1 MTASP
6 TVPEPVEGRRTR
18 AEKVVVIGA
27 GMVGHRFV
35 EELVRADR
43 DQRYAVE
50 LIGEEEYEPY
60 NRILL
65 SDVLAGRSDLKAIS
79 LPMPDSGRVQFWRGV
94 AASAIDRESGVVH
107 LSDGSSRSFD
117 RLVLATGARAFVPP
131 VPGLDASEEGGA
143 PRHVHVL
150 RTLDD
155 CRNIAA
161 RAINAKHAV
170 VLGGGVLGLEAAC
183 GLRRRGV
190 PVTVVDLDA
199 HVMATQLDAPAAR
212 VLTAQLADLGV
223 DVLTG
228 TSVAEVISAY
238 DELVAV
244 RLTDGRILAADLML
258 VSCGVRANAELAR
271 QAGLDV
277 DRGIVVDASLTSA
290 DPRVHAIG
298 DCAQTPGGM
307 PGLLAPGWRQAERL
321 ARMLVDDRSATDGP
335 EDAAGPAASE
345 EPVRLK
351 AAGVDLVTMGV
362 RASAA
367 HETDR
372 VVTVSD
378 HGGRRHVDL
387 VLRPDENGEPV
398 LVGVTCL
405 GAADV
410 SASLSVAFDRR
421 TPLPVD
427 PLALLLPEGGRT
439 EESASPVRMPG
450 ATTVCRCN
458 GVSKKDIVSA
468 WEAGAGTVEAVADRT
483 RATTGCGGC
492 KDVVCGLVDWLN
504 ASDPASGSD
513 SASAP
518 DAETAPAGR
527 GLTGAPT
534 GVGSG
539 RSTAVTQ
546 RNITAPSTS

>member
-1 MTASP
+1 MST
-6 TVPEPVEGRRTR
+6 ER
-18 AEKVVVIGA
+18 VVVVGA

-43 DQRYAVE
+43 EQRFSVE
-50 LIGEEEYEPY
+50 LVGEEEYEPY

-65 SDVLAGRSDLKAIS
+65 SDVLAGRSDLKAIG
-79 LPMPDSGRVQFWRGV
+79 LPLPDSTRVQFWRGV
-94 AASAIDRESGVVH
+94 AACGVDRDAGVVH
-107 LSDGSSRSFD
+107 LSDGTSRSYD

-131 VPGLDASEEGGA
+131 LPGLEAQ

-190 PVTVVDLDA
+190 PVTVVDLDD
-199 HVMATQLDAPAAR
+199 HVMATQLDAPVAR
-212 VLTAQLADLGV
+212 VLAAQLGDLGV
-223 DVLTG
+223 DVVTG

-244 RLTDGRILAADLML
+244 RLTDGRLLTADLML
-258 VSCGVRANAELAR
+258 VSCGVRANADLAR
-271 QAGLDV
+271 DAGLEV
-277 DRGIVVDASLTSA
+277 DRGILVDDSLTST

-298 DCAQTPGGM
+298 DCAQAPGGM
-307 PGLLAPGWRQAERL
+307 PGLLAPGWRQAEKL
-321 ARMLVDDRSATDGP
+321 AALITGSGQELP
-335 EDAAGPAASE
+335 EQAPSSE

-367 HETDR
+367 RDSDR
-372 VVTVSD
+372 VVTLSD
-378 HGGRRHVDL
+378 PGGRRHVDL
-387 VLRPDENGEPV
+387 VLRRNERGEDT
-398 LVGVTCL
+398 LVGVTSL

-410 SASLSVAFDRR
+410 SASLSVTFDRR

-427 PLALLLPEGGRT
+427 PLALLVSDARS

-458 GVSKKDIVSA
+458 GVSKKEIVSA
-468 WEAGAGTVEAVADRT
+468 WEAGAETVDAVAAAT

-504 ASDPASGSD
+504 ESDPATPLTD
-513 SASAP
+513 APASAG
-518 DAETAPAGR
+518 TR
-527 GLTGAPT
+527 
-534 GVGSG
+534 
-539 RSTAVTQ
+539 RSTDVTR
-546 RNITAPSTS
+546 RNITAPSSS

>member
-1 MTASP
+1 MSTS
-6 TVPEPVEGRRTR
+6 RTEQ
-18 AEKVVVIGA
+18 EKVVVVGA

-43 DQRYAVE
+43 ARRFSVE
-50 LIGEEEYEPY
+50 LVGEEEYEPY

-65 SDVLAGRSDLKAIS
+65 SDVLAGRADLKAIG
-79 LPMPDSGRVQFWRGV
+79 LPLPDSSRVQFWRGV
-94 AASAIDRESGVVH
+94 AASAIDRESGVVR
-107 LSDGSSRSFD
+107 LSDGTSRPYD

-131 VPGLDASEEGGA
+131 IPGLTASDGREQ

-155 CRNIAA
+155 CRNVAA

-190 PVTVVDLDA
+190 PVTVVDLDE
-199 HVMATQLDAPAAR
+199 HVMATQLDGPAAQ
-212 VLTAQLADLGV
+212 VLAARLGDLGV
-223 DVLTG
+223 DVVTG

-244 RLTDGRILAADLML
+244 RLTDGRLLAADLML

-271 QAGLDV
+271 AAGLEV
-277 DRGIVVDASLTSA
+277 DRGVVVDHTLTTG
-290 DPRVHAIG
+290 DPQVHAIG
-298 DCAQTPGGM
+298 DCAQAPDGM
-307 PGLLAPGWRQAERL
+307 TGLLAPGWRQAEKL
-321 ARMLVDDRSATDGP
+321 AALLSGGLV
-335 EDAAGPAASE
+335 AGGAPRPPVTE

-367 HETDR
+367 RATDR
-372 VVTVSD
+372 VVTLSD
-378 HGGRRHVDL
+378 AGGRRHIDL
-387 VLRPDENGEPV
+387 VVREDA

-427 PLALLLPEGGRT
+427 PLALLVTEGRS

-458 GVSKKDIVSA
+458 GVSKKDIVAA
-468 WEAGAGTVEAVADRT
+468 WESGAGSVEAVATAT

-504 ASDPASGSD
+504 ASEPGPLTDA
-513 SASAP
+513 AP
-518 DAETAPAGR
+518 P
-527 GLTGAPT
+527 
-534 GVGSG
+534 VGDR
-539 RSTAVTQ
+539 RSTLVTR
-546 RNITAPSTS
+546 RNITAPSSS

>member
-1 MTASP
+1 M
-6 TVPEPVEGRRTR
+6 R
-18 AEKVVVIGA
+18 EKVVVVGA

-43 DQRYAVE
+43 DQRFSVE

-79 LPMPDSGRVQFWRGV
+79 LPLPDSARVQFWRGV
-94 AASAIDRESGVVH
+94 AATGIDREGGRVQ
-107 LSDGSSRSFD
+107 LSDGSSRPYD

-131 VPGLDASEEGGA
+131 LPGLEAD

-190 PVTVVDLDA
+190 PVTVIDLDD

-212 VLTAQLADLGV
+212 VLAAQLGDLGV
-223 DVLTG
+223 EVVTG

-244 RLTDGRILAADLML
+244 RLTDGRLLTADLML
-258 VSCGVRANAELAR
+258 VSCGVRANADLAR
-271 QAGLDV
+271 GAGLQV
-277 DRGIVVDASLTSA
+277 DRGIVVDETLTSA

-298 DCAQTPGGM
+298 DCAQAPGGM
-307 PGLLAPGWRQAERL
+307 PGLLAPGWRQAEAL
-321 ARMLVDDRSATDGP
+321 ARRLVGAEMPTGP
-335 EDAAGPAASE
+335 TAGGE

-351 AAGVDLVTMGV
+351 AVGVDLVTMGV

-367 HETDR
+367 RHTDR

-378 HGGRRHVDL
+378 PTGRRHVDL
-387 VLRPDENGEPV
+387 VVRDDT

-421 TPLPVD
+421 TPLPID
-427 PLALLLPEGGRT
+427 PLSLLVTEGRA

-458 GVSKKDIVSA
+458 GVSKKEIVAA
-468 WEAGAGTVEAVADRT
+468 WEAGAGTVEAVASAT

-504 ASDPASGSD
+504 ASDPETPLTD
-513 SASAP
+513 AP
-518 DAETAPAGR
+518 
-527 GLTGAPT
+527 APT
-534 GVGSG
+534 GGT
-539 RSTAVTQ
+539 RSTAVTR

>member
-1 MTASP
+1 MT
-6 TVPEPVEGRRTR
+6 VER
-18 AEKVVVIGA
+18 VVVVGA

-35 EELVRADR
+35 EELVRADHE
-43 DQRYAVE
+43 QRFSVE

-65 SDVLAGRSDLKAIS
+65 SDVLAGRADLKAIG
-79 LPMPDSGRVQFWRGV
+79 LPLPDSTRVQFWRGV
-94 AASAIDRESGVVH
+94 AACRIDRDAGAVE
-107 LSDGSSRSFD
+107 LSDGTTRHFD

-131 VPGLDASEEGGA
+131 LPGLEAQ

-161 RAINAKHAV
+161 RAMNAKHAV

-190 PVTVVDLDA
+190 PVTVVDLDD
-199 HVMATQLDAPAAR
+199 HVMATQLDAAAAR
-212 VLTAQLADLGV
+212 VLAAQLGDLGV
-223 DVLTG
+223 DVVTG

-244 RLTDGRILAADLML
+244 RLTDGRLLTADLML
-258 VSCGVRANAELAR
+258 VSCGVRANADLAR
-271 QAGLDV
+271 EAGLEV
-277 DRGIVVDASLTSA
+277 DRGIVVDDSLTST

-298 DCAQTPGGM
+298 DCAQAPGGM

-321 ARMLVDDRSATDGP
+321 AALMTGSGRAVA
-335 EDAAGPAASE
+335 EPAPSSE

-367 HETDR
+367 RETDR
-372 VVTVSD
+372 VVTLSD
-378 HGGRRHVDL
+378 PGGRRHVDL
-387 VLRPDENGEPV
+387 VLRRDERGSDT
-398 LVGVTCL
+398 LVGVTSL

-427 PLALLLPEGGRT
+427 PLVLLVPEGRA
-439 EESASPVRMPG
+439 EQSASPVRMPG

-468 WEAGAGTVEAVADRT
+468 WEAGADTVDAVAAAT

-492 KDVVCGLVDWLN
+492 KEVVCGLVDWLN
-504 ASDPASGSD
+504 ESDPATPLTETP
-513 SASAP
+513 ASAG
-518 DAETAPAGR
+518 DR
-527 GLTGAPT
+527 
-534 GVGSG
+534 
-539 RSTAVTQ
+539 RSTDVTR
-546 RNITAPSTS
+546 RNITAPSSS

>member
-1 MTASP
+1 MSASRQARR
-6 TVPEPVEGRRTR
+6 PEEARRP
-18 AEKVVVIGA
+18 EKVVVVGA
-27 GMVGHRFV
+27 GMVGHRFAD
-35 EELVRADR
+35 ELLRADR
-43 DQRYAVE
+43 QGRFEIE

-65 SDVLAGRSDLKAIS
+65 SDVLAGRSDLKAIG
-79 LPMPDSGRVQFWRGV
+79 LPMPDPTRVQFWRGV
-94 AASAIDRESGVVH
+94 AATGIDLDAGVVR
-107 LSDGSSRSFD
+107 LDDGTQRSFD

-131 VPGLDASEEGGA
+131 IAGLEAQ

-190 PVTVVDLDA
+190 PVTVLDLDD
-199 HVMATQLDAPAAR
+199 HVMATQLDAQPAR
-212 VLTAQLADLGV
+212 VLAAQLGDLGV
-223 DVLTG
+223 DVVPG
-228 TSVAEVISAY
+228 TSIAEVISAY

-244 RLTDGRILAADLML
+244 RLTDGTVLTADLML
-258 VSCGVRANAELAR
+258 VSCGVRANVDLAR
-271 QAGLDV
+271 EAGLQV
-277 DRGIVVDASLTSA
+277 DRGVVVDATLTAS

-298 DCAQTPGGM
+298 DCAQSPDPMT
-307 PGLLAPGWRQAERL
+307 GLLAPGWRQAERL
-321 ARMLVDDRSATDGP
+321 AAWLTRADVEPRADVQPRADVEPVETP
-335 EDAAGPAASE
+335 HEN

-351 AAGVDLVTMGV
+351 AAGIDLITMGV

-367 HETDR
+367 QPTDR
-372 VVTVSD
+372 VVTLSD
-378 HGGRRHVDL
+378 PGGRRHVDL
-387 VLRPDENGEPV
+387 VVRSDGRGQDT

-427 PLALLLPEGGRT
+427 PLALLVPEGRA
-439 EESASPVRMPG
+439 EQSASPVRMPG

-468 WEAGAGTVEAVADRT
+468 WEKGAGTVDAVASAT

-504 ASDPASGSD
+504 SSDP
-513 SASAP
+513 
-518 DAETAPAGR
+518 ETPAPAG
-527 GLTGAPT
+527 
-534 GVGSG
+534 SEG

-546 RNITAPSTS
+546 RNITAPSSS

>member
-1 MTASP
+1 MTVTP
-6 TVPEPVEGRRTR
+6 DKTP
-18 AEKVVVIGA
+18 EKVVVIGA

-43 DQRYAVE
+43 EQRYAVE

-79 LPMPDSGRVQFWRGV
+79 LPLPDSARVQFWRGV
-94 AASAIDRESGVVH
+94 AAAAIDREAGVVH
-107 LSDGSSRSFD
+107 LSDGSSRHYD

-131 VPGLDASEEGGA
+131 LPGLDAD

-190 PVTVVDLDA
+190 PVTVVDLDD

-212 VLTAQLADLGV
+212 VLAAQLRDLGV
-223 DVLTG
+223 DVITG

-244 RLTDGRILAADLML
+244 RLTDGRLLTTDLML
-258 VSCGVRANAELAR
+258 VSCGVRANAEIAR
-271 QAGLDV
+271 SAGLEV
-277 DRGIVVDASLTSA
+277 DRGIVVDETLTTA
-290 DPRVHAIG
+290 DGRVHAIG
-298 DCAQTPGGM
+298 DCAQAPGGM
-307 PGLLAPGWRQAERL
+307 PGLLAPGWRQAEQL
-321 ARMLVDDRSATDGP
+321 AVTLTGGAAVQPSTSVD
-335 EDAAGPAASE
+335 E

-367 HETDR
+367 RDTDR
-372 VVTVSD
+372 VLTVSD
-378 HGGRRHVDL
+378 PGGRRHVDL
-387 VLRPDENGEPV
+387 VVREDV

-410 SASLSVAFDRR
+410 SASLSVAYDRR
-421 TPLPVD
+421 TPLPTD
-427 PLALLLPEGGRT
+427 PLSLLVPDGGRA

-458 GVSKKDIVSA
+458 GVSKRDIVKA
-468 WEAGAGTVEAVADRT
+468 WEGGAGTVDAVAAAT

-492 KDVVCGLVDWLN
+492 KEVVCGLVDWLN
-504 ASDPASGSD
+504 ESDPDTPLTEA
-513 SASAP
+513 AAP
-518 DAETAPAGR
+518 VGGR
-527 GLTGAPT
+527 
-534 GVGSG
+534 
-539 RSTAVTQ
+539 RSTPVTQ
-546 RNITAPSTS
+546 RNITAPSTP

>member
-1 MTASP
+1 MS
-6 TVPEPVEGRRTR
+6 
-18 AEKVVVIGA
+18 EKVVVIGA

-43 DQRYAVE
+43 DQRFSVE
-50 LIGEEEYEPY
+50 LVGEEEYEPY

-79 LPMPDSGRVQFWRGV
+79 LPLPDSTRVQFWRGV
-94 AASAIDRESGVVH
+94 AATGVDRDAGVVQ
-107 LSDGSSRSFD
+107 LSDGSSRPFD

-131 VPGLDASEEGGA
+131 LPGLEAD

-190 PVTVVDLDA
+190 PVTVIDLDD
-199 HVMATQLDAPAAR
+199 HVMATQLDAAAAR
-212 VLTAQLADLGV
+212 VLAAQLGDLGV
-223 DVLTG
+223 DVITG

-244 RLTDGRILAADLML
+244 RLTDGRLLTADLML
-258 VSCGVRANAELAR
+258 VSCGVRANADLAR
-271 QAGLDV
+271 DAGLEV
-277 DRGIVVDASLTSA
+277 DRGIVVDETLTSA

-298 DCAQTPGGM
+298 DCAQAPGGM
-307 PGLLAPGWRQAERL
+307 PGLLAPGWRQAEEL
-321 ARMLVDDRSATDGP
+321 ARRLVGSEVSTAVT
-335 EDAAGPAASE
+335 AGGE

-351 AAGVDLVTMGV
+351 AVGVDLVTMGV

-367 HETDR
+367 RHTDR

-378 HGGRRHVDL
+378 PTGRRHVDL
-387 VLRPDENGEPV
+387 VVRDDT

-427 PLALLLPEGGRT
+427 PLSLLVTEGRA

-458 GVSKKDIVSA
+458 GVSKKEIVAA
-468 WEAGAGTVEAVADRT
+468 WEGGAGTVEAVASAT

-492 KDVVCGLVDWLN
+492 KEVVCGLVDWLN
-504 ASDPASGSD
+504 ASDPETPLTD
-513 SASAP
+513 ASAL
-518 DAETAPAGR
+518 AG
-527 GLTGAPT
+527 G
-534 GVGSG
+534 G
-539 RSTAVTQ
+539 RSTAVTR

>member
-1 MTASP
+1 MTASRQARR
-6 TVPEPVEGRRTR
+6 PE
-18 AEKVVVIGA
+18 EKVLVVGA

-35 EELVRADR
+35 EDLVRADR
-43 DQRYAVE
+43 EHRYDVE
-50 LIGEEEYEPY
+50 LVGEEEYEPY

-79 LPMPDSGRVQFWRGV
+79 LPLPDSGRVQFWRGV
-94 AASAIDRESGVVH
+94 AAYEIDRDAGVVR
-107 LSDGSSRSFD
+107 LSDGTERPWD

-131 VPGLDASEEGGA
+131 LAGLEAQ

-190 PVTVVDLDA
+190 PVTVIDLDD

-212 VLTAQLADLGV
+212 VLAARLGDLGV
-223 DVLTG
+223 EVVTG
-228 TSVAEVISAY
+228 TSVAEVVSAY
-238 DELVAV
+238 GELVAV
-244 RLTDGRILAADLML
+244 RLTDGRLLTADLML
-258 VSCGVRANAELAR
+258 VSCGVRANADLAR
-271 QAGLDV
+271 QAGLEV
-277 DRGIVVDASLTSA
+277 DRGIVVDETLTTA

-298 DCAQTPGGM
+298 DCAQAPGGM
-307 PGLLAPGWRQAERL
+307 PGLLAPGWRQAEWL
-321 ARMLVDDRSATDGP
+321 AALLTAP
-335 EDAAGPAASE
+335 ERAGGLETGAARPPAAE

-367 HETDR
+367 RETDR
-372 VVTVSD
+372 VVTLSD
-378 HGGRRHVDL
+378 PLGRRHVDL
-387 VLRPDENGEPV
+387 VVREDT

-405 GAADV
+405 GADDV
-410 SASLSVAFDRR
+410 SAALSVTFDRG

-427 PLALLLPEGGRT
+427 PVSLLVPEGRA

-458 GVSKKDIVSA
+458 GVSKKDIVTA
-468 WEAGAGTVEAVADRT
+468 WEAGARGVAAVAAAT

-492 KDVVCGLVDWLN
+492 KDVVCGLVDWLA
-504 ASDPASGSD
+504 ASDPETPLTD
-513 SASAP
+513 VPAP
-518 DAETAPAGR
+518 
-527 GLTGAPT
+527 
-534 GVGSG
+534 VGEG

>member
-1 MTASP
+1 
-6 TVPEPVEGRRTR
+6 VN
-18 AEKVVVIGA
+18 EKVVVVGA
-27 GMVGHRFV
+27 GMVGHRFT

-43 DQRYAVE
+43 GRRFAVE
-50 LIGEEEYEPY
+50 LVGEEEYDPY

-79 LPMPDSGRVQFWRGV
+79 LPLPDAERVAFTRGV
-94 AASAIDRESGVVH
+94 AAVAVDRAAGVVQ
-107 LSDGSSRSFD
+107 LSDGTERGFD

-131 VPGLDASEEGGA
+131 LPGLEAQ

-155 CRNIAA
+155 CRNVAA

-190 PVTVVDLDA
+190 PVTVIDLDD

-212 VLTAQLADLGV
+212 VLAGQLGDLGI

-244 RLTDGRILAADLML
+244 RLTDGRLLAADLML
-258 VSCGVRANAELAR
+258 VSCGVRANADLAR
-271 QAGLDV
+271 DAGLEV
-277 DRGIVVDASLTSA
+277 DRGIVVDEALTTA

-298 DCAQTPGGM
+298 DCAQEPGGT

-321 ARMLVDDRSATDGP
+321 ARMLTREGAGGFGTG
-335 EDAAGPAASE
+335 AARLPRPPAAAAPSE

-367 HETDR
+367 RETDR

-378 HGGRRHVDL
+378 PAGRRHVDL
-387 VLRPDENGEPV
+387 VVRRDERGDDT

-405 GAADV
+405 GAPDV

-427 PLALLLPEGGRT
+427 PLSLLVIDGARA

-450 ATTVCRCN
+450 STTVCRCN
-458 GVSKKDIVSA
+458 GVSKKDIVGA
-468 WEAGAGTVEAVADRT
+468 WESGASTVDAVAATT

-492 KDVVCGLVDWLN
+492 KEVVCGLVDWLN
-504 ASDPASGSD
+504 ASDPGTTLTD
-513 SASAP
+513 GK
-518 DAETAPAGR
+518 PA
-527 GLTGAPT
+527 
-534 GVGSG
+534 VGGG
-539 RSTAVTQ
+539 RSTPVTQ

>member
-1 MTASP
+1 MSESSERP
-6 TVPEPVEGRRTR
+6 DG
-18 AEKVVVIGA
+18 AEKVVVVGA

-43 DQRYAVE
+43 DRRFSIE
-50 LIGEEEYEPY
+50 LVGDEEYEPY

-79 LPMPDSGRVQFWRGV
+79 LPLPDSGRVQFWRGV
-94 AASAIDRESGVVH
+94 SASAIDREAGIVE
-107 LSDGSSRSFD
+107 LSDGSSRPFD

-131 VPGLDASEEGGA
+131 LPGLEAQ

-161 RAINAKHAV
+161 RAMNAKHAV
-170 VLGGGVLGLEAAC
+170 VLGGGRLGLKAAC

-190 PVTVVDLDA
+190 PVTVIDLDE
-199 HVMATQLDAPAAR
+199 HVMATQLDGPAAR
-212 VLTAQLADLGV
+212 VLAAQLGDLGV
-223 DVLTG
+223 DVVTG

-244 RLTDGRILAADLML
+244 RLTDGRLLSADLML
-258 VSCGVRANAELAR
+258 VSCGVRANADLAR
-271 QAGLDV
+271 NAGLAV
-277 DRGIVVDASLTSA
+277 DRGIVVDESLTSA

-298 DCAQTPGGM
+298 DCAQAPGGM

-321 ARMLVDDRSATDGP
+321 ASQLVGSGGSETV
-335 EDAAGPAASE
+335 AAGFETVAAQPPQPPTTE

-351 AAGVDLVTMGV
+351 AVGVDLVTMGV

-367 HETDR
+367 RASDR
-372 VVTVSD
+372 VVTLSD
-378 HGGRRHVDL
+378 PAGRRHVDL
-387 VLRPDENGEPV
+387 VVRDDA

-427 PLALLLPEGGRT
+427 PLSLLVTEARS

-468 WEAGAGTVEAVADRT
+468 WEGGAGTVEAVASAT

-492 KDVVCGLVDWLN
+492 KDIVCGLVDWLN
-504 ASDPASGSD
+504 ESDPGTPLTNAD
-513 SASAP
+513 
-518 DAETAPAGR
+518 PAAG
-527 GLTGAPT
+527 GGP
-534 GVGSG
+534 
-539 RSTAVTQ
+539 STDVPR

>member
-1 MTASP
+1 MTLTP
-6 TVPEPVEGRRTR
+6 DRTP
-18 AEKVVVIGA
+18 EKVVVIGA

-43 DQRYAVE
+43 EQRFEVE

-79 LPMPDSGRVQFWRGV
+79 LPLPDSARVQFWRGV
-94 AASAIDRESGVVH
+94 AASAIDLEAGVVH
-107 LSDGSSRSFD
+107 LSDGSDRRYD

-131 VPGLDASEEGGA
+131 LPGLEAD

-190 PVTVVDLDA
+190 PVTVVDLDD

-212 VLTAQLADLGV
+212 VLAAQLGDLGV
-223 DVLTG
+223 DVITG

-244 RLTDGRILAADLML
+244 RLTDGRLLTTDLML
-258 VSCGVRANAELAR
+258 VSCGVRANAEIAR
-271 QAGLDV
+271 AAGLEV
-277 DRGIVVDASLTSA
+277 DRGIVVDDTLTA
-290 DPRVHAIG
+290 TDRRVHAIG

-321 ARMLVDDRSATDGP
+321 ARMLAGSDR
-335 EDAAGPAASE
+335 PAAATTAGE

-367 HETDR
+367 RDTDR

-378 HGGRRHVDL
+378 PAGRRHVDL
-387 VLRPDENGEPV
+387 VVRRDERGDDT

-405 GAADV
+405 GAPEV

-427 PLALLLPEGGRT
+427 PLALLVTDGVRT
-439 EESASPVRMPG
+439 EESTSPVRMPG
-450 ATTVCRCN
+450 STTVCRCN
-458 GVSKKDIVSA
+458 GVSKKDIVGA
-468 WEAGAGTVEAVADRT
+468 WESGAGTVEAVAATT

-492 KDVVCGLVDWLN
+492 KEIVCGLVDWLN
-504 ASDPASGSD
+504 ASDPDTPLTDGN
-513 SASAP
+513 
-518 DAETAPAGR
+518 PA
-527 GLTGAPT
+527 
-534 GVGSG
+534 VGGG
-539 RSTAVTQ
+539 RSTPVTQ

>member
-1 MTASP
+1 MTLTP
-6 TVPEPVEGRRTR
+6 DRTP
-18 AEKVVVIGA
+18 EKVVVIGA

-43 DQRYAVE
+43 EQRFEVE

-79 LPMPDSGRVQFWRGV
+79 LPLPDSARVQFWRGV
-94 AASAIDRESGVVH
+94 AASAIDLEAGVVH
-107 LSDGSSRSFD
+107 LSDGSDRRYD

-131 VPGLDASEEGGA
+131 LPGLEAD

-190 PVTVVDLDA
+190 PVTVVDLDD

-212 VLTAQLADLGV
+212 VLTAQLGDLGV
-223 DVLTG
+223 DVITG

-244 RLTDGRILAADLML
+244 RLTDGRLLTTDLML
-258 VSCGVRANAELAR
+258 VSCGIRANAEIAR
-271 QAGLDV
+271 RAGLEV
-277 DRGIVVDASLTSA
+277 DRGIVVDETLTAA
-290 DPRVHAIG
+290 DRRVHAIG

-307 PGLLAPGWRQAERL
+307 PGLLAPGWRQAEQL
-321 ARMLVDDRSATDGP
+321 
-335 EDAAGPAASE
+335 AASLTGGVVSTPSTAVE
-345 EPVRLK
+345 QEPVRLK
-351 AAGVDLVTMGV
+351 AVGVDLVTMGV

-367 HETDR
+367 ADTDR
-372 VVTVSD
+372 VITLSD
-378 HGGRRHVDL
+378 PGGRRHVDL
-387 VLRPDENGEPV
+387 VLRKTDGGDDT

-421 TPLPVD
+421 TPLPTD
-427 PLALLLPEGGRT
+427 PLALLVADSGRT

-458 GVSKKDIVSA
+458 GVSKREIVKA
-468 WEAGAGTVEAVADRT
+468 WEGGAGTVDAVAAAT

-492 KDVVCGLVDWLN
+492 KEVVCGLVDWLN
-504 ASDPASGSD
+504 ESDP
-513 SASAP
+513 
-518 DAETAPAGR
+518 ETPLTEAPA
-527 GLTGAPT
+527 A
-534 GVGSG
+534 VGEG
-539 RSTAVTQ
+539 RSTPVTQ
-546 RNITAPSTS
+546 RNITAPSSS

>member
-1 MTASP
+1 MSP
-6 TVPEPVEGRRTR
+6 
-18 AEKVVVIGA
+18 EKVVVVGA

-43 DQRYAVE
+43 DQRFAIE
-50 LIGEEEYEPY
+50 LVGEEEYEPY

-65 SDVLAGRSDLKAIS
+65 SDVLAGRSDLKAIG
-79 LPMPDSGRVQFWRGV
+79 LPLPDSTRVQFWRGV
-94 AASAIDRESGVVH
+94 AASRVDREAGVVE
-107 LSDGSSRSFD
+107 LSDGTVRTYD
-117 RLVLATGARAFVPP
+117 RLVFATGARAFVPP
-131 VPGLDASEEGGA
+131 LPGLDAK
-143 PRHVHVL
+143 PKHVHVL

-190 PVTVVDLDA
+190 PVTVVDLDD

-212 VLTAQLADLGV
+212 VLAAQLGDLGV
-223 DVLTG
+223 DVVTG
-228 TSVAEVISAY
+228 CSVAEVISAY

-244 RLTDGRILAADLML
+244 RLTDGRLLSADLML
-258 VSCGVRANAELAR
+258 VSCGVRANAVLAAE
-271 QAGLDV
+271 AGLEV
-277 DRGIVVDASLTSA
+277 DRGIVVDQTLTTS
-290 DPRVHAIG
+290 DRRVHAIG
-298 DCAQTPGGM
+298 DCAQSPGGM

-321 ARMLVDDRSATDGP
+321 AALLARPDGAPVAATPPVD
-335 EDAAGPAASE
+335 E

-367 HETDR
+367 RATDR
-372 VVTVSD
+372 VLSLSD
-378 HGGRRHVDL
+378 QGGRRHVDL
-387 VLRPDENGEPV
+387 VIREDA

-405 GAADV
+405 GAPDV

-427 PLALLLPEGGRT
+427 PLALLVPEGRS
-439 EESASPVRMPG
+439 EESTSPVRMPG

-458 GVSKKDIVSA
+458 GVSKKEIVAA
-468 WEAGAGTVEAVADRT
+468 WEAGAGSVEAVASAT

-492 KDVVCGLVDWLN
+492 KGVVCGLVDWLN
-504 ASDPASGSD
+504 ESDPETPLTD
-513 SASAP
+513 SAP
-518 DAETAPAGR
+518 PPGGR
-527 GLTGAPT
+527 
-534 GVGSG
+534 
-539 RSTAVTQ
+539 RSTPVTR
-546 RNITAPSTS
+546 RNITAPSSS